1 MTDKIINTFQQ
12 RRQLEQAITD
22 LAQTQTEADL
32 ANAARRIVH
41 TYPTDLVLTLL
52 LKHLD
57 TGDSQVRGGL
67 GHIAALLPPD
77 ETAIALH
84 NFVANRQHNAAAR
97 VTAAL
102 IAERFLSLE
111 LPGALMS
118 DLHNSD
124 EIAFQS
130 LREALAVGKR
140 DRHVLLEYVTQ
151 MQQMGEEIAMMV
163 LNLLGRVPVSD
174 QIELLRLIAQDVRPR
189 ISKEAVTR
197 LEHLTSSEAHQAAM
211 RALHGLQFTLPI
223 DQSMQIERALRK
235 LSFTGKRYTPP
246 SNQDWRALLSPA
258 DVNGTQSIWLLK
270 MPEAPAA
277 TGVLLGFVF
286 NLAQGIVHFFGSEMM
301 ERSVLPDPQTI
312 GSLVPVATDDGGT
325 AVLLEVPFDYGRWL
339 LATAIE
345 FQRSGK
351 AQPLTGEY
359 TLYNDLIWQ
368 FDAPQVDEQVK
379 LFFQPKLAVKPVVN
393 AETLDAYAANLLA
406 HPIMEEW
413 KLQNRSLLQ
422 AARPNASAA
431 ATLPATGIVA
441 MLLHELEKWPE
452 NRVLVNAL
460 EVGLRAQAGWLY
472 YRGEPENAQQAQI
485 LADQMQQL
493 PLPQNPL
500 LARMLAAGIDEKS

>member
-22 LAQTQTEADL
+22 FAQTQTETEL
-32 ANAARRIVH
+32 ASAARHIVH
-41 TYPTDLVLTLL
+41 TYPADLVLTLL

-67 GHIAALLPPD
+67 GHLAALLPP
-77 ETAIALH
+77 EEIATALRT
-84 NFVANRQHNAAAR
+84 FVANRQHSAAAR

-111 LPGALMS
+111 LPSALMS

-130 LREALAVGKR
+130 LREALAVGQR

-151 MQQMGEEIAMMV
+151 MQQLGEEIALMV
-163 LNLLGRVPVSD
+163 LNLLGRVPASD
-174 QIELLRLIAQDVRPR
+174 QIEILRLIAQDHRPH
-189 ISKEAVTR
+189 IGKEAVTR
-197 LEHLTSSEAHQAAM
+197 LEHLTSSEAEQAAM
-211 RALHGLQFTLPI
+211 RALHTLQFTLPH
-223 DQSMQIERALRK
+223 DLSTQIERALRK
-235 LSFTGKRYTPP
+235 LRFSGKRYAQP
-246 SNQDWRALLSPA
+246 SSEQWRALLSPA

-270 MPEAPAA
+270 MPATPTT

-286 NLAQGIVHFFGSEMM
+286 NLGQGIVHFFGSEMM
-301 ERSVLPDPQTI
+301 ERSVLPDLQTI

-339 LATAIE
+339 LAKALE
-345 FQRSGK
+345 FHRSGK

-359 TLYNDLIWQ
+359 TLYNDLMWQ
-368 FDAPQVDEQVK
+368 FDAPQVDEQVQ
-379 LFFQPKLAVKPVVN
+379 LFFQAN
-393 AETLDAYAANLLA
+393 ANAKFVDGETLDRYATTLLA

-422 AARPNASAA
+422 ATRPNASVA
-431 ATLPATGIVA
+431 ATLPATGVVA

-460 EVGLRAQAGWLY
+460 EIGLRAQASWLY
-472 YRGEPENAQQAQI
+472 YRGESESAEQAHI
-485 LADQMQQL
+485 LADQMQHL
-493 PLPQNPL
+493 PLSQNPL
-500 LARMLAAGIDEKS
+500 LARMLADGVQERE